1 MWLSSYSPWFAPHPP
16 RKVQVVTEA
25 FFDPT
30 SQQTEAE
37 YFKRIAAAYRQRL
50 APMPD
55 PEPDDYA
62 DLAEAAEYAIYNY
75 LTQTSGASVESEG
88 VSGINSKYVDFNT
101 IKNTV
106 KPIMGNYYTYGAL
119 RTRYI
124 ERA

>member
-1 MWLSSYSPWFAPHPP
+1 M
-16 RKVQVVTEA
+16 TEA

-37 YFKRIAAAYRQRL
+37 YFKRMAAAYRQRL
-50 APMPD
+50 APMPT

-62 DLAEAAEYAIYNY
+62 ELAEAAEYMIFNY
-75 LTQTSGASVESEG
+75 LTQTSGGSVTSEG
-88 VSGINSKYVDFNT
+88 VDEIRSNYVDFEQ
-101 IKNTV
+101 IKSMV
-106 KPIMGNYYTYGAL
+106 KPIMGNYYTFGAL

>member
-16 RKVQVVTEA
+16 RKVQAVTEA
-25 FFDPT
+25 FFDPG

-37 YFKRIAAAYRQRL
+37 YFKRMAAAYRQRL

-62 DLAEAAEYAIYNY
+62 ELAEAAEYMIFNY
-75 LTQTSGASVESEG
+75 LTQTSGGSVASETIDVISTG
-88 VSGINSKYVDFNT
+88 YVDFNK
-101 IKNTV
+101 IKSMV